1 MPAEDLGATPQQL
14 INKAEGMLNQ
24 IKEYP
29 TESDEPRIIKARAFI
44 ELAQAKI
51 ALKEYHRAR

>member
-1 MPAEDLGATPQQL
+1 MTAQDLGATPQQL

-24 IKEYP
+24 IAEYP
-29 TESDEPRIIKARAFI
+29 TERDEPRIIKARALI

-51 ALKEYHRAR
+51 ALKEFHRAR

>member
-1 MPAEDLGATPQQL
+1 MSAEDLGATPQQL
-14 INKAEGMLNQ
+14 INRAEVILSGVS
-24 IKEYP
+24 EWP
-29 TESDEPRIIKARAFI
+29 DEQRARQVEKARAFI